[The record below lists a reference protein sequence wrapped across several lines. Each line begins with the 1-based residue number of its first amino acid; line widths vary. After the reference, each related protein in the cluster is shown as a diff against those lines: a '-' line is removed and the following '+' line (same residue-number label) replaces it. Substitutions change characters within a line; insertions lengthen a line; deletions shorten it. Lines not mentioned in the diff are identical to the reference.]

1 MKRKHIIII
10 LIIVI
15 FGTFLLFCQSD
26 IKFNSETWKNN
37 GGESITLDTRTKMVN
52 DLIKSEILLNKN
64 EIEIKK
70 LIGKAEKLHN
80 KNDYLKK
87 CYPVYE
93 KYELGIDPKEMIFL
107 EISYNKQ
114 GISNTVKLINI
125 N

>member
-70 LIGKAEKLHN
+70 LIGKAEKLYN